1 MISVWGA
8 RASRFI
14 ERYQTVLII
23 CVARNRRAKYPVPK
37 RPSELDRL
45 EYCFSTAPVAQWIER
60 WTSNPKAASSI
71 LAGGTFSAILTP
83 WRDECLSLSNRVKEQ
98 YHRELT
104 RLLGIEI
111 ITQGKET
118 VPKRRFFTNVSVSV
132 PQSKQDK

>member
-1 MISVWGA
+1 
-8 RASRFI
+8 
-14 ERYQTVLII
+14 
-23 CVARNRRAKYPVPK
+23 
-37 RPSELDRL
+37 
-45 EYCFSTAPVAQWIER
+45 
-60 WTSNPKAASSI
+60 
-71 LAGGTFSAILTP
+71 
-83 WRDECLSLSNRVKEQ
+83 VKEQ